1 MLRELV
7 EHHVEE
13 EESTGFRCARDDFG
27 KDELEAMAERFQT
40 RKAQLV
46 TRVAWSRLALSA
58 WQVGGDM
65 TVSNV
70 HPQGASAAPQSAPP
84 SWVILLSALL
94 VAIGMA
100 WRSSAVAASRDGT
113 RSDRAPADPKPQQ
126 DGHGRSASAPSEI
139 PWPGWKDILLR
150 VYQRVTRDRI
160 LLIAA
165 GVTFYLV
172 LAIFP
177 GISALVSVYGLFFDP
192 KSMVGHLNLMASVAP
207 GGAIDVL
214 RDQLTRLGQQS
225 GTALGIG
232 FFVGLVIAL
241 WSATSGVKAIFD
253 GLNVAY
259 EEEEKSGFVKL
270 TAVALAFTMGLIAFI
285 LLALAAVVALPVAL
299 ELRSAVGVD
308 RHYPEDCALADPVRA
323 GRCRPVYFLPLRP
336 EPGRTAMAMDHL
348 GQRIGV
354 CVMAHRLDPVLLVC
368 REFRQLQQNLRVAWR
383 NHRLYDLGVAVD
395 HRRPRRR
402 PAQCR
407 DRASDGAA
415 EHRGPAAA
423 ARGARRENGR
433 YHRSGAELSCR
444 PLMRR
449 RGRAQNTEYAP
460 ATNPLVV

>member
-1 MLRELV
+1 
-7 EHHVEE
+7 
-13 EESTGFRCARDDFG
+13 
-27 KDELEAMAERFQT
+27 
-40 RKAQLV
+40 
-46 TRVAWSRLALSA
+46 
-58 WQVGGDM
+58 M

-100 WRSSAVAASRDGT
+100 WRSSAVAASGDGP

-259 EEEEKSGFVKL
+259 EEEEKRGFVKL

-299 ELRSAVGVD
+299 NYVPLSGLTDIILKIARW
-308 RHYPEDCALADPVRA
+308 PAL
-323 GRCRPVYFLPLRP
+323 F
-336 EPGRTAMAMDHL
+336 
-348 GQRIGV
+348 
-354 CVMAHRLDPVLLVC
+354 VM
-368 REFRQLQQNLRVAWR
+368 
-383 NHRLYDLGVAVD
+383 VAVALSIFYRYGPSRAEPRWRWITWGSASASVLWLIASILFSWYVANFGSYNKTYGSLGAIIGFMTWVWLSIIVVLAGAQLNAEIE
-395 HRRPRRR
+395 HQTARQSTAGPPRPL
-402 PAQCR
+402 
-407 DRASDGAA
+407 G
-415 EHRGPAAA
+415 
-423 ARGARRENGR
+423 ARGAKMADTI
-433 YHRSGAELSCR
+433 GA
-444 PLMRR
+444 
-449 RGRAQNTEYAP
+449 AQS
-460 ATNPLVV
+460 